1 MSKSKK
7 MSVETGRGTVNHN
20 ALAALVT
27 SRIFRPQVVSAKKG
41 KGSYKRNGK
50 HKLKAYSVAFLVEK
64 LANSLLAN
72 CLGVPRWFLK

>member
-41 KGSYKRNGK
+41 KGSYKRSGK
-50 HKLKAYSVAFLVEK
+50 HKLKAYSVAFPIEK
-64 LANSLLAN
+64 LANKPLAF
-72 CLGVPRWFLK
+72 GG